1 MNLLTDW
8 RSAFFLT
15 VISNRLSGSPD
26 TKLTPSW
33 TCRNAGF
40 SLFLAPGWTSG
51 PPSADPSYLGYMRTK
66 EPICT
71 VKWMFLFVHNLFIHI
86 SVVQKLFPPEIQ
98 TWINNMNQS
107 HCSVLWGLTKLLFEL
122 VAQSETLSDHRLHKW
137 FHTDKSDNHK
147 TNDNF

>member
-1 MNLLTDW
+1 MNSLTDW
-8 RSAFFLT
+8 RSAFFLG
-15 VISNRLSGSPD
+15 VVSNRLSSSPD

-51 PPSADPSYLGYMRTK
+51 PPSADPAIWDMRTK

-71 VKWMFLFVHNLFIHI
+71 VKWMFLFVHKSIYSYQCCAEI
-86 SVVQKLFPPEIQ
+86 FPPEIQ

>member
-1 MNLLTDW
+1 MNSLTDW
-8 RSAFFLT
+8 RSAFFLA

-51 PPSADPSYLGYMRTK
+51 PPSADPAIWDMRTK

-71 VKWMFLFVHNLFIHI
+71 VKWMFLFVHKSIYSYQCCTETFSPWNSNLNKQHEPKSLFSPLRFDEAFIWTCG
-86 SVVQKLFPPEIQ
+86 SVRNTFRSSFTQVVSYRQEWQP
-98 TWINNMNQS
+98 
-107 HCSVLWGLTKLLFEL
+107 
-122 VAQSETLSDHRLHKW
+122 
-137 FHTDKSDNHK
+137 
-147 TNDNF
+147 